1 MCRKG
6 LSALEKILIGS
17 VTSQV
22 LRHAPVPVLVTKK
35 GRKPF
40 APRRILVPT
49 DFAKGEELE
58 REVAFKLAA
67 GKSRPE
73 DIVKATKRGLLVR
86 EVTGYGINPVSGHF
100 SGGAAGFW
108 IENGRIVHPVRGL
121 TIAAT
126 AAAML
131 EGLDMAGNDLDL
143 DRGIAAPTFRVAE
156 MQIGGE

>member
-1 MCRKG
+1 MYNTIVAARAG
-6 LSALEKILIGS
+6 VESTGNASRGGYSSLPGIGP
-17 VTSQV
+17 
-22 LRHAPVPVLVTKK
+22 HNFYLV
-35 GRKPF
+35 
-40 APRRILVPT
+40 
-49 DFAKGEELE
+49 
-58 REVAFKLAA
+58 A
-67 GKSRPE
+67 GKSKPE

-131 EGLDMAGNDLDL
+131 EGLDMTGNDLDL
-143 DRGIAAPTFRVAE
+143 DRGTAAPTFRVAE